1 VTGTGGRHRRAAG
14 PSLLLAAAVGLGA
27 CADGGRPASTAD
39 DAAGGGARAT
49 TTLPHTVTGAV
60 DLRRLVVDTAPAGY
74 DPLPSP
80 PYGAVDLPRLLA
92 DFSDAPSDDRV
103 ILHDADFTRGFTRG
117 WLRES
122 PRSFLGVFVF
132 EFVAEDGARTAGE
145 RFAAQNASTKQATP
159 FAVESIAGAAGQSY
173 TQQNADG
180 VAERVHVITFVR
192 GPRLYQVGGQ
202 FPDESA
208 TVDQTVAFAEA
219 QARLAQ

>member
-1 VTGTGGRHRRAAG
+1 MHQRRATG
-14 PSLLLAAAVGLGA
+14 STLLLAAAVGLGA
-27 CADGGRPASTAD
+27 CADSGRPASTAG

-74 DPLPSP
+74 DLLPSP

-92 DFSDAPSDDRV
+92 EFSDAPSDDRV
-103 ILHDADFTRGFTRG
+103 ILHDADFARGFTRG
-117 WLRES
+117 WLRET

-132 EFVAEDGARTAGE
+132 EFVAEEGARTAGE
-145 RFAAQNASTKQATP
+145 RFAAQNTSKKQATP
-159 FAVESIAGAAGQSY
+159 FAVGSIAGAAGQSY
-173 TQQNADG
+173 TQQTADG

-202 FPDESA
+202 FPDEA
-208 TVDQTVAFAEA
+208 ATVDQTVDQTVAFAEA
-219 QARLAQ
+219 AARLAQ